1 MCTYLVFVYIQL
13 MDVPVLRMHEFQWRS
28 CKTFFDRH
36 SYVFVV
42 KFQLQHFDDFPD
54 LDRDAAVDERHQVP
68 RHALRDVFGAV
79 HDTEER
85 QGSAL

>member
-1 MCTYLVFVYIQL
+1 MCQSYECTSSNEEVVKPF
-13 MDVPVLRMHEFQWRS
+13 
-28 CKTFFDRH
+28 CDRQPD
-36 SYVFVV
+36 VFVV
-42 KFQLQHFDDFPD
+42 KFQLEHFDDFPD

-68 RHALRDVFGAV
+68 RHALRDVFRAV